1 MKLVNMKAH
10 PTKKHLNTQ
19 FEIMLDEVNFSR
31 LNSGIIS
38 DTIPNK
44 ETSPLGCSLLSLRT
58 DLVLEVAP
66 SYAEYQTL
74 NDTILIN
81 AWDSNNDGSLTSEDV
96 GVLVR
101 GNQWDY
107 QFVNEVFNL
116 ENTLDSICSALNSIT
131 GIKASIQNLVI
142 VITGINKGLGFR
154 LKNCGDRLT
163 YISYSRILIKAG
175 SVIFPSGYK
184 GTLENDTLIPVE
196 VSSNNL
202 SGKVLAIVVRN
213 SFIEKETGL
222 DEFGN
227 TVTKSYY
234 IPDIS
239 SLITTELVEESGPS
253 GDALCLGI
261 IKPFEQQI
269 LIDSQK
275 NEFSYLRPWY
285 SAKDVKH
292 RVIVGT
298 GGITKHNPHGIDYND
313 IDSDNTIHNQLLS
326 EGKVVSPPTDIQNQS
341 GHLKTYTITTAEIRA
356 DVDKKITNSYSTDI
370 GEGYLLNRYFV
381 LPEIPLSINS
391 IVNEDGIPIAL
402 TWIEGTSTLIIP
414 DGINGQTFIIEY
426 LFEPS
431 LHPSVSNKGK
441 GVSLEKIESCKI
453 AISKGKRLSTT
464 QELVSFDEVSDLDK
478 MYSVYLNSDGEA
490 VKIPSTEIITTL
502 DTSSSDL
509 PSLVS
514 RSRIEVTI
522 KDTPYKK
529 IMDCPTKEMTYS
541 CSDTVFAQDVYQT
554 FCLVGKTISNGILT
568 NSLITESIASS
579 SHATVPSQEVTSTS
593 SVTCSN
599 SGNKTYQ
606 LPATVIYSSLVLTN
620 TTTKTELEEG
630 TDYTL
635 NSTTGLVSYT
645 VYDSSSL
652 QAINLNDVLSF
663 TTDIKGNITVSLETP
678 IQDCPIY
685 DTFEKSYLGK
695 TNEHTYE
702 LYTGKN
708 VKIPRRTGNVVTG
721 GIKIDIVISN
731 VSDIA
736 NLTTYLQS
744 PDGTIVR
751 LFGTNTILS
760 TNSPLCDVSNSPLPV
775 LCLTIETDAFDDIAQ
790 DGNWI
795 FTICD
800 SQNNSLSNL
809 DYLKIK
815 WNFAKVLS
823 NVYSVREDEDGN
835 TITKKVNSEYLDSSS
850 PTYNFYNDSGDE
862 SNLYDTSDFSVTVA
876 LHGEA
881 DNETIT
887 EELVFD
893 SSYRDQEGKNVLFSE
908 NVFDSLDKYTV
919 TNNSSTGTL
928 IIVAYP
934 IGSIGSLCGVFSAK
948 YKDRKIS
955 DLTDIRRV
963 GTTIQDNQN
972 KCSNNSIIADATT
985 FIMSLEDL

>member
-38 DTIPNK
+38 DTMPNK

-239 SLITTELVEESGPS
+239 SLITTELVEEAGPS
-253 GDALCLGI
+253 GDALCIGI

-285 SAKDVKH
+285 SLKDVKH
-292 RVIVGT
+292 RAIVGT

-326 EGKVVSPPTDIQNQS
+326 EGKVISPATDIQNQS

-356 DVDKKITNSYSTDI
+356 DVDKKVTNSYGTSV
-370 GEGYLLNRYFV
+370 GSGNLLNRYFV
-381 LPEIPLSINS
+381 LPEIPLSINR
-391 IVNEDGIPIAL
+391 IINENEIPIAL

-414 DGINGQTFIIEY
+414 EGIDGQTFIIEY

-441 GVSLEKIESCKI
+441 GVSLENVENGKI
-453 AISKGKRLSTT
+453 AISQGKRLSTT
-464 QELVSFDEVSDLDK
+464 QELVSFDEVSDLNK
-478 MYSVYLNSDGEA
+478 MYSVYLNSDGQA

-509 PSLVS
+509 PSLIS

-529 IMDCPTKEMTYS
+529 VMDCPIKEMTSSYLN
-541 CSDTVFAQDVYQT
+541 TVFAQNVYQT
-554 FCLVGKTISNGILT
+554 FCLVGRTINEGALVST
-568 NSLITESIASS
+568 LITESIASS
-579 SHATVPSQEVTSTS
+579 SHATIPYQQVTSTA
-593 SVTCSN
+593 SVTCTSV
-599 SGNKTYQ
+599 GNKTYQ
-606 LPATVIYSSLVLTN
+606 LPSTVIYSSLVLVN
-620 TTTKTELEEG
+620 TTTDNELEEG

-635 NSTTGLVSYT
+635 DLDTGIVSYT
-645 VYDSSSL
+645 VYDSSS
-652 QAINLNDVLSF
+652 NLHPIGVDDVLSF
-663 TTDIKGNITVSLETP
+663 TADITGSITVSLESPT
-678 IQDCPIY
+678 QECPIY

-695 TNEHTYE
+695 TNERTYE
-702 LYTGKN
+702 LYTGKKI
-708 VKIPRRTGNVVTG
+708 KIPRRTGNVVTG
-721 GIKIDIVISN
+721 GTKIDIVISG
-731 VSDIA
+731 VSDIS
-736 NLTTYLQS
+736 NLTTYLQA
-744 PDGTIVR
+744 PDGTIIR

-760 TNSPLCDVSNSPLPV
+760 TDAPLCDVSNSPLPV
-775 LCLTIETDAFDDIAQ
+775 LCVTIETDAFDDISQ
-790 DGNWI
+790 DGNWT

-835 TITKKVNSEYLDSSS
+835 TITKKVNSTYLDSSS
-850 PTYNFYNDSGDE
+850 FNFYNDSGDVAT
-862 SNLYDTSDFSVTVA
+862 LYDTSDFSVMVD
-876 LHGEA
+876 LHGES
-881 DNETIT
+881 DGKTIT
-887 EELVFD
+887 EKIVFD
-893 SSYRDQEGKNVLFSE
+893 SSYRDQEGKNVLLSE